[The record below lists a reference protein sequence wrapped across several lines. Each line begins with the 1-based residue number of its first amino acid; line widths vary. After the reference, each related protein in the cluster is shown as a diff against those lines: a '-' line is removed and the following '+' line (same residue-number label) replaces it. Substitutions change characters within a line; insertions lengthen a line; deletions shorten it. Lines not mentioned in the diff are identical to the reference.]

1 MPPKSPPLSDHD
13 LFRMRLEAMIDGR
26 HELVRLAKLI
36 DWKRFEE
43 AFGALYDENRGR
55 PALPT
60 RLMAGLHLLKHIKG
74 LSDEQVCAQ
83 WVENPY
89 FQAFCG
95 EKFFRHELPLDRS
108 SMTRWRGRI
117 GPEKLEVLLA
127 ETIAVAT
134 KAGAV
139 SPREMER
146 VTVDTTVATKAV
158 AHPTDSHLLLRAIEW
173 MNRAAKKA
181 GIMLRQSF
189 LRLAQRARREV
200 GRLLHTGGHA
210 QGLRHLRRMRT
221 FAGRL
226 WRDITRKAGAEA
238 ERDPRLAL
246 VLERVGRL
254 LAQKPQ
260 DRDKLYALHAPEV
273 ECIGKGKARVRYEFG
288 VKCSLA
294 VTNARAAGG
303 QFVLGARTVPGN
315 PYDGHTLADQIA
327 QVEALT
333 GQRVRRVYVDRG
345 YRGNKLER
353 KGLAVILSHTRAIAS
368 PTIRRE
374 MRRRNAIEPV
384 IGHLKSD
391 GLLERNHLR
400 GATGD
405 AINIVLAAAGQNLRL
420 LLRWLRLLCAL
431 IIAAIIGTVCAKP
444 ISSTLRYSGA

>member
-1 MPPKSPPLSDHD
+1 
-13 LFRMRLEAMIDGR
+13 MRLDAMIDGR

-36 DWKRFEE
+36 DWKRFED
-43 AFGALYDENRGR
+43 AFGTLYDENRGR

-60 RLMAGLHLLKHIKG
+60 RLMAGLHLLKHIKA

-95 EKFFRHELPLDRS
+95 EEFFRHELPLDRS

-146 VTVDTTVATKAV
+146 VTIDTTVATKAV

-181 GIMLRQSF
+181 GIVLRQSF
-189 LRLAQRARREV
+189 LRLAGRARREV

-246 VLERVGRL
+246 V
-254 LAQKPQ
+254 
-260 DRDKLYALHAPEV
+260 
-273 ECIGKGKARVRYEFG
+273 
-288 VKCSLA
+288 
-294 VTNARAAGG
+294 
-303 QFVLGARTVPGN
+303 
-315 PYDGHTLADQIA
+315 
-327 QVEALT
+327 
-333 GQRVRRVYVDRG
+333 
-345 YRGNKLER
+345 
-353 KGLAVILSHTRAIAS
+353 
-368 PTIRRE
+368 
-374 MRRRNAIEPV
+374 
-384 IGHLKSD
+384 
-391 GLLERNHLR
+391 
-400 GATGD
+400 
-405 AINIVLAAAGQNLRL
+405 
-420 LLRWLRLLCAL
+420 
-431 IIAAIIGTVCAKP
+431 
-444 ISSTLRYSGA
+444 

>member
-1 MPPKSPPLSDHD
+1 
-13 LFRMRLEAMIDGR
+13 MRLEAMIDGR

-36 DWKRFEE
+36 DWKSFED

-60 RLMAGLHLLKHIKG
+60 RLMAGLHLLKHIKA

-95 EKFFRHELPLDRS
+95 EEFFRHELPLDRS

-146 VTVDTTVATKAV
+146 VTIDTTVATKAV

-173 MNRAAKKA
+173 MNRAARKA
-181 GIMLRQSF
+181 GIVLRQSF
-189 LRLAQRARREV
+189 LRLAGRARREV

-254 LAQKPQ
+254 LAQKPN

-315 PYDGHTLADQIA
+315 PYDGHTLAGQID

-333 GQRVRRVYVDRG
+333 GRRVGRVYVDRG
-345 YRGNKLER
+345 YRGHRLER
-353 KGLAVILSHTRAIAS
+353 AGLTVIVSHTRGIVS

-400 GATGD
+400 GANGD
-405 AINIVLAAAGQNLRL
+405 AINVVLAAAGHNLRL
-420 LLRWLRLLCAL
+420 LLAWLRLLCVL
-431 IIAAIIGTVCAKP
+431 IVAAITIALGSP
-444 ISSTLRYSGA
+444 HDSSEPTYATA

>member
-1 MPPKSPPLSDHD
+1 
-13 LFRMRLEAMIDGR
+13 
-26 HELVRLAKLI
+26 
-36 DWKRFEE
+36 
-43 AFGALYDENRGR
+43 
-55 PALPT
+55 
-60 RLMAGLHLLKHIKG
+60 MAGLHLLKHVKG

-95 EKFFRHELPLDRS
+95 EEFFRHELPIDRS

-117 GPEKLEVLLA
+117 EPEKLEVLLA
-127 ETIAVAT
+127 ETIRVAT

-173 MNRAAKKA
+173 MNRAARKA
-181 GIMLRQSF
+181 GIALRQSF
-189 LRLAQRARREV
+189 LRLAGRARREV

-226 WRDITRKAGAEA
+226 WRDIARKAGAEA
-238 ERDPRLAL
+238 ERDPRIAL
-246 VLERVGRL
+246 VLDRVGRL

-273 ECIGKGKARVRYEFG
+273 ECIGQGKARVRYQFG

-303 QFVLGARTVPGN
+303 QFVLAARTVPGN
-315 PYDGHTLADQIA
+315 PYDGHTLAGQID

-333 GQRVRRVYVDRG
+333 GRRVRRVYVDRG
-345 YRGNKLER
+345 YRGHKLER
-353 KGLAVILSHTRAIAS
+353 TGLDG
-368 PTIRRE
+368 RRLPHP
-374 MRRRNAIEPV
+374 RHR
-384 IGHLKSD
+384 
-391 GLLERNHLR
+391 
-400 GATGD
+400 
-405 AINIVLAAAGQNLRL
+405 LADDPA
-420 LLRWLRLLCAL
+420 
-431 IIAAIIGTVCAKP
+431 
-444 ISSTLRYSGA
+444 